1 MVPTGAGD
9 PHPAA
14 RGACGESWRDNGAGP
29 GNPPRTPTGGNMN
42 LILTE
47 HETEQLRGMLEGYLP
62 ELRREVARTDKQD
75 LRRSLLQRLNL
86 VENLLERLAVR
97 AA

>member
-1 MVPTGAGD
+1 
-9 PHPAA
+9 
-14 RGACGESWRDNGAGP
+14 
-29 GNPPRTPTGGNMN
+29 MN
-42 LILTE
+42 LNLTE
-47 HETEQLRGMLEGYLP
+47 HETEQLRGLLEGYLP

-86 VENLLERLAVR
+86 VENLLERIAVR